1 MLTARAWRQIRKS
14 SALASLFAYLS
25 MSSAVER
32 LPGEAAGASALAIE
46 GSRISETFLYGPA
59 ESYAPVIRLDG

>member
-1 MLTARAWRQIRKS
+1 
-14 SALASLFAYLS
+14 